1 MPPGMSEF
9 HGMEPEDFERNFT
22 KYPAPVPQVF
32 AQQVASMAP
41 VSTNQVV
48 MFGLAQ
54 PAGMQG

>member
-1 MPPGMSEF
+1 MSEF